1 MKGFNF
7 DRLRARA
14 VAGGGV
20 FLLSQE
26 ILLMIF
32 FKPDLAESDLFKTIS
47 QAIVVQGLI
56 GLAMA
61 FYFTAKERDHH
72 RNDEEE

>member
-1 MKGFNF
+1 MKGWAL
-7 DRLRARA
+7 DKLRARA
-14 VAGGGV
+14 IAGGGV

-32 FKPDLAESDLFKTIS
+32 FKPELAESDLFKTIA

-61 FYFTAKERDHH
+61 FYFTAKERDHPH
-72 RNDEEE
+72 REGDE